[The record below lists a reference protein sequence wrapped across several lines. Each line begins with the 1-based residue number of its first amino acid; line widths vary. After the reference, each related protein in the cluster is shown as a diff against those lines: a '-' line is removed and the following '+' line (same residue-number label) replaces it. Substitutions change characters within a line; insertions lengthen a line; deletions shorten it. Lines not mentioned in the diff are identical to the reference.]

1 MESILAPS
9 HYENYFN

>member
-9 HYENYFN
+9 HFTDFIN